1 MESKKN
7 EKTKSVGTPKNKSSK
22 NLLQGVGQVAKVWI
36 EQTEPDPLG
45 QDYTIKTFSKDLFE
59 FRNSFTT
66 PKHNI
71 FESKLAIFINALG
84 LSDLATG
91 KDVLD
96 VAPNFESIVK
106 LSRG

>member
-1 MESKKN
+1 MKKLN
-7 EKTKSVGTPKNKSSK
+7 LWEHPKTNQKRIYC
-22 NLLQGVGQVAKVWI
+22 NLGQTAKVWI

-59 FRNSFTT
+59 FRNSFTI

-71 FESKLAIFINALG
+71 FESKLAIFIAALG

-91 KDVLD
+91 EDVLD